1 MPKDV
6 VTLFAQE
13 EGKKLIAR
21 HCRSINLP
29 VSALRQLVEEVVG
42 KSAMQRRRGLWQTFD
57 EVIDES
63 DDIGD

>member
-21 HCRSINLP
+21 HCRRINLP
-29 VSALRQLVEEVVG
+29 VSALRQLVEEVVD

-63 DDIGD
+63 DDMGD